1 MRILLIEDH
10 PELGAVIQR
19 RLLRAGHVVEW
30 ISTGSA
36 ALQYIQHGGDW
47 DVLLL
52 DIMLPEYDGF
62 AILESLRQQNITTPV
77 LVMTARTEIE
87 DKVSM
92 LDLGADDYL
101 VKPFDLRE
109 LEARI
114 RALHRR
120 PLGQTSNTYAIG
132 PLQIDSKSRRVI
144 YLTQSVDFGLREFC
158 LLELLLSRLDHT
170 VSKERLVMQLFN
182 FDEDASSN
190 AVELHISRLRRK
202 LQPLRL
208 EIQTIRGV
216 GYSATLSPS

>member
-19 RLLRAGHVVEW
+19 RLQRSGHVVEW
-30 ISTGSA
+30 VTTGSA
-36 ALQYIQHGGDW
+36 ALQYIEHGTW

-52 DIMLPEYDGF
+52 DIMLPEHDGF
-62 AILESLRQQNITTPV
+62 SILESLRQQHITTPV

-120 PLGQTSNTYAIG
+120 PLGQASNTYSIG
-132 PLQIDSKSRRVI
+132 PLQVNSKSRR
-144 YLTQSVDFGLREFC
+144 LSFEEQSIDFGVREFC
-158 LLELLLSRLDHT
+158 LLELLLSRLDNT
-170 VSKERLVMQLFN
+170 VSKERLIMQLFN
-182 FDEDASSN
+182 FDEEASSN

-202 LQPLRL
+202 LQPLQL

-216 GYSATLSPS
+216 GYSATLSTK

>member
-30 ISTGSA
+30 ITTGSA

-202 LQPLRL
+202 LQPLQL

>member
-19 RLLRAGHVVEW
+19 RLQRSGHVVEW
-30 ISTGSA
+30 VTTGSA
-36 ALQYIQHGGDW
+36 ALQYIEHGTW

-62 AILESLRQQNITTPV
+62 SILESLRQQHITTPV

-120 PLGQTSNTYAIG
+120 PLGQTSSTYSIG
-132 PLQIDSKSRRVI
+132 PLQVNSKSRRLSFEEKTI
-144 YLTQSVDFGLREFC
+144 DFGVREFC
-158 LLELLLSRLDHT
+158 LLEFLLSRLDNT

-182 FDEDASSN
+182 FDEEASSN

-202 LQPLRL
+202 LQPLQL

-216 GYSATLSPS
+216 GYSATFSMK

>member
-30 ISTGSA
+30 VTTGSA
-36 ALQYIQHGGDW
+36 ALQYIEHGSW

-52 DIMLPEYDGF
+52 DIMLPEHDGF
-62 AILESLRQQNITTPV
+62 AILESLRQQHITTPV

-120 PLGQTSNTYAIG
+120 PLGQASSTYMVGA
-132 PLQIDSKSRRVI
+132 LQVDSKSRR
-144 YLTQSVDFGLREFC
+144 LSWDEHSVDFGIREFC
-158 LLELLLSRLDHT
+158 LLELLLSRLDHS

-182 FDEDASSN
+182 FDEEASSN

-202 LQPLRL
+202 LQPLQL
-208 EIQTIRGV
+208 EIHTIRGV
-216 GYSATLSPS
+216 GYSASFSASL